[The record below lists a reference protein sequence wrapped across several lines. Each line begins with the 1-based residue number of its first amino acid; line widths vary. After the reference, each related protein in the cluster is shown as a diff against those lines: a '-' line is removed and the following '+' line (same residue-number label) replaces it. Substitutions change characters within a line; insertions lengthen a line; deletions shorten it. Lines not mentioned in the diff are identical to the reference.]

1 MDDKNNVESAVALK
15 YKPEED
21 IAPRVIAKGERK
33 VAENIVKKAKE
44 NDIPVYKDEKLVKQ
58 LKNIELDE
66 NIPSELYEA
75 VAQVLLFIT
84 KIDNQKWKI

>member
-1 MDDKNNVESAVALK
+1 MDDKNNDESAVALK

-44 NDIPVYKDEKLVKQ
+44 NDIPVYKDEKH
-58 LKNIELDE
+58 I
-66 NIPSELYEA
+66 
-75 VAQVLLFIT
+75 
-84 KIDNQKWKI
+84 